1 MEGYNTL
8 RADTAIAVGGQ
19 QNLSFSFTSPAV
31 QQRIDRIANLGGNK
45 LVAAHLSSQC

>member
-31 QQRIDRIANLGGNK
+31 QQRIDRIAKLGGNK
-45 LVAAHLSSQC
+45 LAPAQFCSRC